1 MTVLVLGLYAE
12 GSTDTRFLSPLIQR
26 TAEKILGQYGLKVV
40 DVADPIIIPKKRGR
54 QEENILQ
61 AALDAYGFHALL
73 VHADADYGTRERALQ
88 ERIQPGF
95 NLVSRSIQEVC
106 KDLIPIIPVR
116 MTEAWMIA
124 DPDTLCKVIGTDI
137 KPENSGLPSRAV
149 LVEQDANPKETL
161 NQLVRKVNSTRPRT
175 RRQID
180 MNTRYE
186 LLARQISLDRLD
198 NVPSFRQFV
207 TDLVVLLAKLNF
219 VSSKDIP
226 KTYIWR
232 L

>member
-40 DVADPIIIPKKRGR
+40 DVADPIIIPKKQGR
-54 QEENILQ
+54 QEKSILQ

-95 NLVSRSIQEVC
+95 KLVSMSTQEVC
-106 KDLIPIIPVR
+106 KDLIPIIPVQ

-124 DPDTLCKVIGTDI
+124 DPETLCKVIGTDI
-137 KPENSGLPSRAV
+137 KPENSGLPRRSV
-149 LVEQDANPKETL
+149 LVEQDANPKDTL
-161 NQLVRKVNSTRPRT
+161 NQFVRRVNNTRPRS

-180 MNTRYE
+180 ITTRYE
-186 LLARQISLDRLD
+186 LLARQISIDRLD

-207 TDLVVLLAKLNF
+207 TDLVALLAKFQF
-219 VSSKDIP
+219 VEDENIP
-226 KTYIWR
+226 IDWQW
-232 L
+232 

>member
-124 DPDTLCKVIGTDI
+124 DVTTLCEIIGTDI
-137 KPENSGLPSRAV
+137 RPENSGLPNRSS
-149 LVEQDANPKETL
+149 LVEQDANPKDTL
-161 NQLVRKVNSTRPRT
+161 NQFVRRVNSTRPRS

-180 MNTRYE
+180 ITTRYDP
-186 LLARQISLDRLD
+186 LARQINLDKLLY
-198 NVPSFRQFV
+198 VPSFKQFANDLMLMLARLHFVEARNIPTERQ
-207 TDLVVLLAKLNF
+207 
-219 VSSKDIP
+219 
-226 KTYIWR
+226 W
-232 L
+232 